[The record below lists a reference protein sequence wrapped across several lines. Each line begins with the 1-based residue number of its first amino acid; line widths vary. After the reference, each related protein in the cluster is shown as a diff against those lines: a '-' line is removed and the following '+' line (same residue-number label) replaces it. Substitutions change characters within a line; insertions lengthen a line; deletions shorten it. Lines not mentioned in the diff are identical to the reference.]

1 MLTPLTHVRLVRH
14 GEVAA
19 EHQGTYY
26 GGAEVP
32 LSEHGEAESRRLA
45 QHLATHDPPQ
55 ALFSSP
61 LRRALAV
68 AEPLAAATGLTLQI
82 DAGFRELHRG
92 CWTHL
97 THGQLEARWPGA
109 IAAYLAD
116 PETCNAP
123 DGESESAFSA
133 RVWSALD
140 RAVAQHAGQRLVIVT
155 HGHVIRVAMR
165 RVLGWS
171 VTTSLE
177 HFVPYHAIVELAL
190 QPDGS
195 GELLAGPET
204 YVPLALRYRAPG
216 RG

>member
-1 MLTPLTHVRLVRH
+1 MSKSLTHVRLVRH

-32 LSEHGEAESRRLA
+32 LSAHGEAESLRLA
-45 QHLATHDPPQ
+45 QRLAATDPPD
-55 ALFSSP
+55 AVYSSP

-68 AEPLAAATGLTLQI
+68 AEPLAGALALPVLV
-82 DAGFRELHRG
+82 DDDLRELHRG

-97 THGQLEARWPGA
+97 THAQLEARWPGA

-116 PETCNAP
+116 PETGNAP
-123 DGESESAFSA
+123 DGERESEFSA
-133 RVWSALD
+133 RVWGALD
-140 RAVAQHAGQRLVIVT
+140 RAVAAHAGQRLLIVT

-171 VTTSLE
+171 VTASLE
-177 HFVPYHAIVELAL
+177 QFVPYHAVVELAL
-190 QPDGS
+190 RPDGG
-195 GELLAGPET
+195 GELLAGPEA
-204 YVPLALRYRAPG
+204 YLALKERYGCREN
-216 RG
+216 